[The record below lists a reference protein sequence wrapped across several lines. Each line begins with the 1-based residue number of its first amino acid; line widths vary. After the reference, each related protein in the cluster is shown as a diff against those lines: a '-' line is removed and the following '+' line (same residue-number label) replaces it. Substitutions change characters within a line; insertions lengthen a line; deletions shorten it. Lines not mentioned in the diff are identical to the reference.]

1 MKTKLPSQSTAIS
14 ITILTT
20 AKKKLQYYQKQKLP
34 SNPEDKFKQEQNWV
48 NKRLHEKRYNIKSNN
63 ENGTNNI
70 NENGTR
76 RQMI

>member
-34 SNPEDKFKQEQNWV
+34 SNPEDKFEQEQNWV

-76 RQMI
+76 PQMI